1 VSYAYQDHPAYVLAG
16 DPMNR
21 YHVLGVFHPDQRQQA
36 NRLLIATTN
45 RATLKEAGNIL
56 RQFGV
61 NGDLMTIDGGISTY
75 LWTAKLGNLV
85 LPQVA
90 QGEKEAALP
99 HYLGIRSKEGL

>member
-1 VSYAYQDHPAYVLAG
+1 V
-16 DPMNR
+16 NR
-21 YHVLGVFHPDQRQQA
+21 YHVLGVIHGDQDKQVNQ
-36 NRLLIATTN
+36 LLIATTN

-56 RQFGV
+56 RQRGV
-61 NGDLMTIDGGISTY
+61 KSDLMTIDGGISTY

-90 QGEKEAALP
+90 QGEKKAALP